1 MDVSIVALVEKLK
14 VHRKIK
20 KIKAF
25 KANLIMLIKSLLRPL
40 IASAVILM
48 SVPAYSQ
55 PSGGFGRSPQ
65 INPDNTVAFR
75 FRAPNA
81 QDVRLSVQ
89 SEKAPVRMEKDARGS
104 WSATIGPVKPDIY
117 PYHFIVD
124 GVQVMDP
131 GNWSDEH

>member
-81 QDVRLSVQ
+81 
-89 SEKAPVRMEKDARGS
+89 
-104 WSATIGPVKPDIY
+104 
-117 PYHFIVD
+117 
-124 GVQVMDP
+124 
-131 GNWSDEH
+131 

>member
-1 MDVSIVALVEKLK
+1 MPL
-14 VHRKIK
+14 
-20 KIKAF
+20 
-25 KANLIMLIKSLLRPL
+25 MLAAMITFTTL
-40 IASAVILM
+40 
-48 SVPAYSQ
+48 AYSQ

-65 INPDNTVAFR
+65 INPDNTVAIR

-89 SEKAPVRMEKDARGS
+89 SETAPVRMEKDARGS

-131 GNWSDEH
+131 GNRSDEH